1 MEAVRIMLGLKRGV
15 VKLYDHEKEWEIEA
29 RNTISRLR
37 RILGNVIKDIQHV
50 GSTSIPSIKA
60 KPIIDIALA
69 VDDFEDILAF
79 DEELRANGFFYRPD
93 PQVPIKN
100 QLLFACG
107 SVYEGTGD
115 LQTHFIHVVRT
126 NSMDWINYINFR
138 DYLNS
143 SPSVAKEY
151 EKLKVSL
158 ALQDSSREKYL
169 SGKHDFIV
177 YTLRKA
183 LVKSYLGKIVRIKID
198 RPIGSEHPKH
208 PGLIYPI
215 NYGYIPNVLGGD
227 GEELDVYLLG
237 VDVPVEEYTARV
249 IGIVHRHNDVEDKLV
264 AAPDGSAF
272 NKDEIS
278 RAVHFQEQ
286 YYQSEIETINR

>member
-1 MEAVRIMLGLKRGV
+1 MLGLKRGV

-79 DEELRANGFFYRPD
+79 EEELRANGFFYRPD

-183 LVKSYLGKIVRIKID
+183 LVKSYLGKIVSIKID

-215 NYGYIPNVLGGD
+215 NYGYIPYVFGGD

-264 AAPDGSAF
+264 AAPDGAAF
-272 NKDEIS
+272 SKDEIS
-278 RAVHFQEQ
+278 KAVHFQEQ

>member
-1 MEAVRIMLGLKRGV
+1 MLGLKRGV

-79 DEELRANGFFYRPD
+79 EEELRANGFFYRPD

-215 NYGYIPNVLGGD
+215 NYGYIPYVFGGD